1 MMHRPA
7 LRTALP
13 FLLTLGPL
21 ALAACGEEAA
31 NTDPEPDATGA
42 APGPDAAVPGPDA
55 AVPEPDAA
63 APEPDAAPAPP
74 AFCTGAVAH
83 RWDPAGAT
91 EPDFFPDGLLTR
103 PDDTSP
109 TGLRLDLSPEAA
121 PWVDQSPMIVRE
133 SVRAMNALSGF
144 GTMGGVLLR
153 FTAPVNTVPSGADAS
168 LASEGWQW
176 WDLGGETPERVPF
189 EAKVLEGGL
198 TVVLWPLRPLRM
210 ATPHAL
216 VLTRAA
222 TADDGDCIA
231 PAPTTRALLGDPTAT
246 APDPA
251 RVERFGPAYRAAID
265 RLGIEPADVS
275 VLSVYTTHDDL
286 LPVRAAAADV
296 LTRPVAW
303 GPSAGCGEPDGAVV
317 ECEASTTVLDY
328 RDEAGVVDGT
338 RTPREGTI
346 PVTWWKPAQGE
357 GPFPVIVYG
366 HGLNSRRDEGRQFAE
381 RVAELGIAV
390 VAMEAVEHG
399 DHPFIAPDATG
410 EDAMRFLG
418 LNLAG
423 LKIDAPRLAGNF
435 NQTDVD
441 RIRLIGL
448 LRQNGDLDGDGAVD
462 LDPTRIA
469 YLGASLGAMCGAGV
483 LALSPDLD
491 AAALTIG
498 GGRLISVVTDTELV
512 AQYRPLI
519 GNLAGSVEN
528 FDRIV
533 PIAQHVIDAADP
545 GTWAA
550 HVLRDRFDGRTPPS
564 LLASYG
570 MSDEVVPPSAGR
582 SLARALGAPQLAPVH
597 VPVELVEVIEGPE
610 VVGNLADGTRTAAF
624 SQFVT
629 VTRDGRSEPATHVD
643 TAKSDEVADQLRGF
657 FGTWAAGEVPVIR
670 RPE

>member
-1 MMHRPA
+1 MTYLAPRY
-7 LRTALP
+7 
-13 FLLTLGPL
+13 FGPL
-21 ALAACGEEAA
+21 FTFTLALTTACGADDASSEA
-31 NTDPEPDATGA
+31 EPDAAEPAPDGA
-42 APGPDAAVPGPDA
+42 SPSSDASVPA
-55 AVPEPDAA
+55 PDAA
-63 APEPDAAPAPP
+63 APVPDAAPPPP
-74 AFCTGAVAH
+74 AFCSGAVAH
-83 RWDPAGAT
+83 RWDPANAV

-103 PDDTSP
+103 PDETSP

-121 PWVDQSPMIVRE
+121 PWVDQSPTIVRE

-153 FTAPVNTVPSGADAS
+153 FTGPVNTVPSGAEAS
-168 LASEGWQW
+168 IASEGWQI

-198 TVVLWPLRPLRM
+198 TVVLWPLRPLRL

-222 TADDGDCIA
+222 LADDGACIA
-231 PAPTTRALLGDPTAT
+231 PADTTRALLGDPTVSPPRA
-246 APDPA
+246 D
-251 RVERFGPAYRAAID
+251 RIERFAPAYRAVVE
-265 RLGIEPADVS
+265 RLALDPANIS

-286 LPVRAAAADV
+286 LPIRAAAADV

-303 GPSAGCGEPDGAVV
+303 GPAAGCSEPQGAFV

-328 RDEAGVVDGT
+328 RTETGAVDGSVE
-338 RTPREGTI
+338 PREGSI
-346 PVTWWKPAQGE
+346 PVTWWRPTNGE

-366 HGLNSRRDEGRQFAE
+366 HGLNSTRDEGREFAE
-381 RVAELGIAV
+381 RVAEQGIAV
-390 VAMEAVEHG
+390 LAMEAVEHG

-435 NQTDVD
+435 NQTNVD

-448 LRQNGDLDGDGAVD
+448 LRRDGDLDGDGQVD

-512 AQYRPLI
+512 SQYRPLI

-545 GTWAA
+545 ATWAA
-550 HVLRDRFDGRTPPS
+550 HVLHDRFDDRKPPS
-564 LLASYG
+564 VVASYG

-582 SLARALGAPQLAPVH
+582 ALARALGAPHLGPVH
-597 VPVELVEVIEGPE
+597 VPVELVEVIDAPQ

-624 SQFVT
+624 SQFDT
-629 VTRDGRSEPATHVD
+629 VTRNGRSEDATHVD
-643 TAKSDEVADQLRGF
+643 TAKSDQVAEQIRAF
-657 FGTWAAGEVPVIR
+657 FGSWAAGEVPVII
-670 RPE
+670 RPQ

>member
-1 MMHRPA
+1 MTTPA
-7 LRTALP
+7 PRRRLQV
-13 FLLTLGPL
+13 LTLPL
-21 ALAACGEEAA
+21 VFAAAACGEEAA
-31 NTDPEPDATGA
+31 NTDPVQDAAGAVPD
-42 APGPDAAVPGPDA
+42 PDAAVPEPDA

-121 PWVDQSPMIVRE
+121 PWVETSPALVRD

-153 FTAPVNTVPSGADAS
+153 FTAPVNTVPTGADAS

-198 TVVLWPLRPLRM
+198 TVVLWPLRPLRL

-222 TADDGDCIA
+222 TADDGGCIA

-265 RLGIEPADVS
+265 RLGVEPADVS

-366 HGLNSRRDEGRQFAE
+366 HGLNSRRDEGRQFAD

-597 VPVELVEVIEGPE
+597 VPVELVEVIEAPE
-610 VVGNLADGTRTAAF
+610 VAGNLADGTRTAAF

-643 TAKSDEVADQLRGF
+643 TAKSDEVAEQLRGF